1 MIDRYFDDGTR
12 EEEFAL
18 FSVLMRSGIR
28 PNDFKFAGVLDI
40 CADHVPEE
48 LGKPDDALKFF
59 ELILKSCTQPDH
71 IIFVGVL
78 SACIHAGLVDKG
90 LEYFQFFFFFWLSV
104 EYFHLIKKK
113 DG

>member
-90 LEYFQFFFFFWLSV
+90 LEYFQFFFFF
-104 EYFHLIKKK
+104 
-113 DG
+113 G